1 MIAALIDIKK
11 IKAERAEHALNKQQ
25 QVLTQ
30 INSRLQQA
38 HQQVTDYQD
47 WRKGEEKQLFEQAKE
62 ACLKLKELEA
72 LQQHIALLHDKEA
85 ALRQDV
91 AEVELKRDKEHEILA
106 LKRKDLLLA
115 NKTMEKFAIL
125 KQQDDI
131 EQEYLS
137 QYQEELELE
146 DRRIMSTGELPC

>member
-1 MIAALIDIKK
+1 MIAELINIKK
-11 IKAERAEHALNKQQ
+11 IKTERAEHALSKQQ

-30 INSRLQQA
+30 MNMRLQQA
-38 HQQVTDYQD
+38 QQKVIEYQD
-47 WRKGEEKQLFEQAKE
+47 WRIGEEKQLFEQAKE
-62 ACLKLKELEA
+62 ACLKLKELES

-91 AEVELKRDKEHEILA
+91 AEVELKRDKEQDILA
-106 LKRKDLLLA
+106 QKRKEVLTA
-115 NKTMEKFAIL
+115 NKAMEKFKLL

-146 DRRIMSTGELPC
+146 DRRMMSTGELPC